1 MRIGG
6 TMVVK
11 VLKMVRIE
19 GAEVRNSEQ
28 TFF

>member
-1 MRIGG
+1 
-6 TMVVK
+6 MVVK